1 MNLDI
6 AAPKPKKSG
15 RRTLT
20 KPEWDAV
27 IKHLL
32 TRDTE
37 PLLTPT
43 KHKNIRQSTKNIHA
57 RIVRLTLLQAVSGLR
72 IAEANQLQWKHII
85 DGDYGM
91 LINASADIVK
101 GRKGKERGRYIGP
114 SGFGVHHRTW
124 ASGVDPKINEPFVRV
139 KV

>member
-1 MNLDI
+1 
-6 AAPKPKKSG
+6 
-15 RRTLT
+15 

-85 DGDYGM
+85 DGDDGM

-101 GRKGKERGRYIGP
+101 GRKGKERGRYIP
-114 SGFGVHHRTW
+114 ILRADVAEYLRTHR
-124 ASGVDPKINEPFVRV
+124 E
-139 KV
+139 